1 MTPIALIY
9 FLLGLSALYW
19 PFVTLFFKRRV
30 LGAQWLIMAALMTM
44 GLAVILYSTFF
55 NSFLKGEYLLVIMF
69 MILSM
74 FTPPFIQ
81 AAVTNLTDTGGE
93 RPLMSRLNALVIPAV
108 VVAILMS
115 ASVIIGGS
123 DMYRL
128 WIQRGAEGIAHH
140 FYAGSW
146 RYNLIVVVHFYLY
159 WFLIVAETT
168 LVGVYS
174 IIRINRF
181 SRLLDD
187 YYAVN
192 HVHRADLLGT
202 YLFVALNCF
211 FVVFSYIM
219 YPFNTPRPVM
229 GTAFGAVL
237 QTVVMFFIGY
247 FAFRTPVGVEVL
259 NEHKKRLRESSRRD
273 LESLG
278 HNLTD
283 YVTESRS
290 FLDPDLSVYMLADHF
305 RVSEDEIIDA
315 FHRTHGTTFAD
326 YINSLRIEHAISLL
340 NEQEVGFH
348 LDDPDELSRLAH
360 QCGFL
365 TRESFEHA
373 FQHIM
378 QTSLTQ
384 WLQKGNR

>member
-30 LGAQWLIMAALMTM
+30 LVAQWLIMAALMTM

-74 FTPPFIQ
+74 FTPPLIQ
-81 AAVTNLTDTGGE
+81 AAVTNLTDTE
-93 RPLMSRLNALVIPAV
+93 EKLPKLTRLHMLGIPAV
-108 VVAILMS
+108 VVVILMS
-115 ASVIIGGS
+115 ASVMIGGA

-168 LVGVYS
+168 FVGIYS

-181 SRLLDD
+181 SRVLDD
-187 YYAVN
+187 YYSVN
-192 HVHRADLLGT
+192 RVHRADLLGT
-202 YLFVALNCF
+202 YLFVTLNCF

-219 YPFNTPRPVM
+219 YPFNSPRPVL
-229 GTAFGAVL
+229 GTAFGSVL
-237 QTVVMFFIGY
+237 QAVVMFFIGY
-247 FAFRTPVGVEVL
+247 FAFRTPIGVEVL
-259 NEHKKRLRESSRRD
+259 NEHRKRLGEHLHRD
-273 LESLG
+273 LTSLG
-278 HNLTD
+278 RHLTD
-283 YVTESRS
+283 YVTESKS

-305 RVSEDEIIDA
+305 GVSEDEIIDA
-315 FHRTHGTTFAD
+315 VHSTHGITFAD
-326 YINSLRIEHAISLL
+326 YIDSLRIEHAIKLL
-340 NEQEVGFH
+340 DEQKEHFH
-348 LDDPDELSRLAH
+348 ADDPDDMSRLAH
-360 QCGFL
+360 QCGYLERSVFE
-365 TRESFEHA
+365 RSF
-373 FQHIM
+373 QNIM
-378 QTSLTQ
+378 QTSVKNYRQ
-384 WLQKGNR
+384 

>member
-30 LGAQWLIMAALMTM
+30 LVAQWLIMAALMTM

-74 FTPPFIQ
+74 FTPPLIQ
-81 AAVTNLTDTGGE
+81 AAVTNLTDTE
-93 RPLMSRLNALVIPAV
+93 EKLPKLTRLHMLGIPAV
-108 VVAILMS
+108 VVVILMS
-115 ASVIIGGS
+115 ASVIIGGA

-168 LVGVYS
+168 FVGVYS

-181 SRLLDD
+181 SRVLDD
-187 YYAVN
+187 YYSVN
-192 HVHRADLLGT
+192 RVHRADLLGT
-202 YLFVALNCF
+202 YLFVTLNCF

-219 YPFNTPRPVM
+219 YPFNSPRPVL
-229 GTAFGAVL
+229 GTAFGSVL
-237 QTVVMFFIGY
+237 QAVVMFFIGY
-247 FAFRTPVGVEVL
+247 FAFRTPIGVEVL
-259 NEHKKRLRESSRRD
+259 NEHRKRLGEHSHRD
-273 LESLG
+273 LTSLG
-278 HNLTD
+278 RHLTD
-283 YVTESRS
+283 YVTESKS

-305 RVSEDEIIDA
+305 GVSEDEIIDA
-315 FHRTHGTTFAD
+315 VHSTHGITFAD
-326 YINSLRIEHAISLL
+326 YIDSLRIEHAIKLL
-340 NEQEVGFH
+340 DEQKEHFH
-348 LDDPDELSRLAH
+348 ADDPDDMSRLAH
-360 QCGFL
+360 QCGYLERSVFE
-365 TRESFEHA
+365 RSF
-373 FQHIM
+373 QNIM
-378 QTSLTQ
+378 QTSVKNYRQ
-384 WLQKGNR
+384 